1 MGWSDLSPRVRARI
15 AGAFYLATFVAGVVA
30 LASSRGRFVANL
42 IATASYLVV
51 TIMFYDLFK
60 PVSRV
65 VSAVAAVVSIVGL
78 GVGMSSMLRL
88 FRLGINPLPVFGIY
102 CLLVGF
108 LIGRSTFLPRWLGVL
123 LACGGL
129 GWLTFASGV
138 LVRQLS
144 PYNLAPGIVAEGVL
158 TLGLLAVGVDS
169 ERWREQAGAARRNRP

>member
-1 MGWSDLSPRVRARI
+1 MGWTDLSPRTRARI
-15 AGAFYLATFVAGVVA
+15 AGGFYLVTFVAGVVA
-30 LASSRGRFVANL
+30 LVSSRGRFVANL
-42 IATASYLVV
+42 IATASYLIV

-65 VSAVAAVVSIVGL
+65 VSAVAAGVSIVGL
-78 GVGMSSMLRL
+78 SVGMASMLRL
-88 FRLGINPLPVFGIY
+88 FRPGINPLPIFGIY

-123 LACGGL
+123 LAIGGL
-129 GWLTFASGV
+129 GWLTFASPA

-158 TLGLLAVGVDS
+158 TLWLLAVGVHA
-169 ERWREQAGAARRNRP
+169 ERWREQAGEPRRTRS